1 MTAPHVGPG
10 AFKPYKPA
18 IEIKE
23 AHKPSYAFLS
33 YNPPFQRDHSP
44 DTFQRVTSF
53 SELHRKGP
61 IINDIPKDV
70 ALTVVPDSRNKHL
83 QALVK
88 EKMTRI
94 YPKLAVEKF
103 SSSVLEEF
111 PVITRQEQDLFEE
124 TSLTRSPSLKSFRQN
139 SLSSSASSSPF
150 TAPPL
155 QYSFSKANLMKQESK
170 ARHLASLAMSS
181 EDDDDDDY

>member
-10 AFKPYKPA
+10 TFKPHKPA

-23 AHKPSYAFLS
+23 AEKPSYAFLS
-33 YNPPFQRDHSP
+33 YNPPFRRDHSP
-44 DTFQRVTSF
+44 DTFQRITSF

-61 IINDIPKDV
+61 TINDIPKDV
-70 ALTVVPDSRNKHL
+70 SLTVVPDSRNKHL
-83 QALVK
+83 QTLVK

-94 YPKLAVEKF
+94 YPKLAVKKF

-111 PVITRQEQDLFEE
+111 PAANSSQELDIEE
-124 TSLTRSPSLKSFRQN
+124 NSLTRSPSLKSFRQN
-139 SLSSSASSSPF
+139 SLSSCVSP
-150 TAPPL
+150 APL
-155 QYSFSKANLMKQESK
+155 LYSFSKANLMKQQSK

-181 EDDDDDDY
+181 DDDD